1 MSDPGRP
8 RLFHGWRIVFCVAVC
23 QFLSIGLY
31 NVYGFFATPI
41 IETFQLTDT
50 SVGIGMSIMLLGATL
65 VSPVLGFAL
74 DRHRVKPLM
83 LSGIAL
89 MAILGLALTRST
101 QVWQLMLTAFLLAA
115 AFEMY
120 GMLPANVLIG
130 RWFISKRGLALSLGM
145 MGISV
150 AGFLL
155 PPISAWLVS
164 ALEWRNA
171 LAVIV
176 LGAAVLAGFF
186 VYFTVVDRPSDLG
199 MNPDGDA
206 IAATGVDS
214 STEMQQNPLVTKE
227 VLANR
232 NFWVITFCFS
242 IAYAV
247 PTAAFFLV
255 RHMESLGIGT
265 ARAAVVISVLSVFIL
280 VGKISSGMLSD
291 HLDKKS
297 VGIAGFLIYA
307 GGWIAMANQSEYAW
321 ILASTVPMGLGL
333 GSLAPLLPILVGV
346 CFGPQNM
353 GRVLGLRTFLGLPFM
368 LCAAPLAGYLRD
380 RTGDYV
386 SSFYALAAVLLLSAV
401 VLAYLDQEGQSH

>member
-8 RLFHGWRIVFCVAVC
+8 RLFYGWRIVFCAAVC
-23 QFLSIGLY
+23 QCLSIGLY

-50 SVGIGMSIMLLGATL
+50 SVGMGMSIMLLGATL

-83 LSGIAL
+83 LTGIAL

-199 MNPDGDA
+199 MNPDGEA
-206 IAATGVDS
+206 FAATGADS
-214 STEMQQNPLVTKE
+214 SKDTQQSSLGAKDVLV
-227 VLANR
+227 NR

-265 ARAAVVISVLSVFIL
+265 AKAAMVISALSVFIL
-280 VGKISSGMLSD
+280 IGKLSSGMLSD

-297 VGIAGFLIYA
+297 VGIAGFLVYA
-307 GGWIAMANQSEYAW
+307 GGWIAMANQSEYVW

-333 GSLAPLLPILVGV
+333 GSLAPLLPILVGT

-353 GRVLGLRTFLGLPFM
+353 GRVLGLRTLLGLPFM

-380 RTGDYV
+380 QTGDYV
-386 SSFYALAAVLLLSAV
+386 RSFYGLAAMLLLSAV
-401 VLAYLDQEGQSH
+401 VLAYLDQRGQSH